1 MDAKQLFRLYHS
13 KFHSSNWLD
22 EAGEL
27 AQNSGKIN
35 WIYCGVGDD
44 FKTETVSKTIHDFF
58 TDDEVYL
65 CISSNNSSLV
75 PKSDAVEEIRKVLH
89 KKEIGIMNKTFT
101 KIMHFTTFG
110 VFESGIIREF
120 PASRS
125 RPAGAALKVEFHA
138 NIVDECTK
146 KVADVIGNYF
156 EKIELEL
163 YKDYG
168 GSMEHLWI
176 DLDLLE
182 SYTSF
187 PFRFQKRVS
196 NPTSYTEFYA
206 YNVGHYSVR
215 PDFKKLSGLVSE
227 EEICSY
233 VFELLY
239 QSTQILV
246 DKQKKLDGFNATA
259 FRLDF
264 LSACEKLGYS
274 VG

>member
-27 AQNSGKIN
+27 AQNEGKIN

-75 PKSDAVEEIRKVLH
+75 PKSDTVEEIRKVLH
-89 KKEIGIMNKTFT
+89 KKEIGIMNKAFT
-101 KIMHFTTFG
+101 KIMHFTSFG

-125 RPAGAALKVEFHA
+125 RPAGTPLKVGFHA
-138 NIVDECTK
+138 NIVDEPNQ
-146 KVADVIGNYF
+146 KVADVVTDYF

-163 YKDYG
+163 QKDYG
-168 GSMEHLWI
+168 GSMEYLWI
-176 DLDLLE
+176 DLDLWENYKPL
-182 SYTSF
+182 
-187 PFRFQKRVS
+187 PFRFQKRVKI
-196 NPTSYTEFYA
+196 PTSYTELYT
-206 YNVGHYSVR
+206 YNVGNYSVR
-215 PDFKKLSGLVSE
+215 PDFEKLSRLVSE
-227 EEICSY
+227 DEICSY

-246 DKQKKLDGFNATA
+246 DKQKKLGGFNATA

-264 LSACEKLGYS
+264 LSACKKLGYS
-274 VG
+274 VV